1 MNFGINFTIVGWV
14 MLFVILIT
22 IQITLNRIYM
32 VLKDIRSLLNM
43 KKTKDL
49 KNLKIEKVII

>member
-1 MNFGINFTIVGWV
+1 VNFGINFTIVGWV

-49 KNLKIEKVII
+49 

>member
-49 KNLKIEKVII
+49 

>member
-1 MNFGINFTIVGWV
+1 MNCGINFTIVGWV

-49 KNLKIEKVII
+49 